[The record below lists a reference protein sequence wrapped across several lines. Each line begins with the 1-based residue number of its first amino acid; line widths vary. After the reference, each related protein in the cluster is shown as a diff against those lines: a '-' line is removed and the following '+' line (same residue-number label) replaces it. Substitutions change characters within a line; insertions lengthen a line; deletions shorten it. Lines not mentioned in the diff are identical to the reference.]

1 MKFICTR
8 ENFKRAIFNLERVVS
23 KQTTLPILNN
33 ILFEVEGG
41 SLRLSATNLEIGAVV
56 SIAAKTEKEGRLTIP
71 AKLISNFINNLP
83 SGDNLE
89 FEVIDQSLKIK
100 SGSAKAII
108 KGLSANDFPI
118 IPKKTMEF
126 QLQIA
131 NHVLRSTINKI
142 ITSIAFNEARPELTG
157 INLILRPEELVFAA
171 TDSFRLSES
180 RIMIEAENVNNSLFG
195 ELLEKTSS
203 LIIPATTMQEV
214 IRIISIDEA
223 DFVKITIEDG
233 QIFFEFRGTTL
244 VSRLI
249 NGKYPEYQHIIPGE
263 FKTTII
269 GEKSEFQSAI
279 KMASLFAPGKTSEIA
294 LKMDSESGTV
304 FIEARNGE
312 TGENSTELKL
322 DTAGPSQEVVFNSKY
337 LLDGMNTISSSKVAV
352 LINAETSPVALRE
365 VDEKSGELGRDYI
378 YIVMPIKN

>member
-33 ILFEVEGG
+33 ILFEAEGG
-41 SLRLSATNLEIGAVV
+41 VLKMSATNLEIGAVV
-56 SIAAKTEKEGRLTIP
+56 NIAAKIEKEGRITIP

-89 FEVIDQSLKIK
+89 VELIDQSLKIK

-108 KGLSANDFPI
+108 KGLSASDFPI
-118 IPKKTMEF
+118 IPRKTADF
-126 QLQIA
+126 QLQIS
-131 NHVLRSTINKI
+131 NHVLRNTIGKI

-157 INLILRPEELVFAA
+157 INLILKPEELIFAA

-180 RIMIEAENVNNSLFG
+180 RVFIGGENVNSELFG
-195 ELLEKTSS
+195 ALIEKNST

-214 IRIISIDEA
+214 VRIISIDEQ

-233 QIFFEFRGTTL
+233 QVFFEFRETIL

-249 NGKYPEYQHIIPGE
+249 NGKYPEYQHIIPSE
-263 FKTTII
+263 FKTTMI
-269 GEKSEFQSAI
+269 GEKSVFQSAI
-279 KMASLFAPGKTSEIA
+279 KMASFFAPGKTSEIA
-294 LKMDSESGTV
+294 LKMDSESGKV
-304 FIEARNGE
+304 FIEAINGE
-312 TGENSTELKL
+312 VGENSTELDL
-322 DTAGPSQEVVFNSKY
+322 DTAGPSQEVVFNAKY
-337 LLDGMNTISSSKVAV
+337 LLDGMNTISTSKVAILV
-352 LINAETSPVALRE
+352 NAEATPVALKE
-365 VDEKSGELGRDYI
+365 VDEKTGELGMDYI

>member
-33 ILFEVEGG
+33 ILFEVDGG
-41 SLRLSATNLEIGAVV
+41 NLKLSATNLEIGAIVN
-56 SIAAKTEKEGRLTIP
+56 IAAKIEKEGRITIP
-71 AKLISNFINNLP
+71 AKLVSNFINNLP

-118 IPKKTMEF
+118 IPRKTAEF
-126 QLQIA
+126 QLQLN
-131 NHVLRSTINKI
+131 NHILKNTINRI
-142 ITSIAFNEARPELTG
+142 ITSIAFNESRPELTG
-157 INLILRPEELVFAA
+157 INLILKEDELLFAA

-180 RIMIEAENVNNSLFG
+180 KISIGAENMNG
-195 ELLEKTSS
+195 GAYPELIGKTSAM
-203 LIIPATTMQEV
+203 IIPATTMQEV
-214 IRIISIDEA
+214 IRITAIDDQ

-233 QIFFEFRGTTL
+233 QIFFEFRETIL

-249 NGKYPEYQHIIPGE
+249 NGKYPEYQHIIPSE
-263 FKTTII
+263 FKTTMI
-269 GEKSEFQSAI
+269 GEKSVFQSAI
-279 KMASLFAPGKTSEIA
+279 KMASLFAPGKTSEIG
-294 LKMDSESGTV
+294 LKMNSESGV
-304 FIEARNGE
+304 VVIEARNGE
-312 TGENSTELKL
+312 VGENSTELKL
-322 DTAGPSQEVVFNSKY
+322 DLVGPSQEVVFNSKY
-337 LLDGMNTISSSKVAV
+337 LLDGMNTIVTNKVAIM
-352 LINAETSPVALRE
+352 LNTETTPVALRE
-365 VDEKSGELGRDYI
+365 VDEKTGELGKDYI